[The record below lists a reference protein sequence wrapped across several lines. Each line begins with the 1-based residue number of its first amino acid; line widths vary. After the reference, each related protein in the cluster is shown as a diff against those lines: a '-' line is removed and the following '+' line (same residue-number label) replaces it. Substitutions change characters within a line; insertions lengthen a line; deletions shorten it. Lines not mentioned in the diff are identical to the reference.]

1 MDRLSQRCGV
11 ECGLAISE
19 DHVCSLLRRGAFE
32 VNDGQSTIV
41 FDEILAHVSTKA
53 VAKVHEVATSL
64 PPQLRLE
71 QVQRTTDLETWPR
84 QFNIRPPT
92 DGSIALYF
100 FATNGERYCHSRLV
114 LKPYLS
120 ITIA

>member
-1 MDRLSQRCGV
+1 
-11 ECGLAISE
+11 
-19 DHVCSLLRRGAFE
+19 VCFWLRRGAFE

-64 PPQLRLE
+64 PQQLRLE

-84 QFNIRPPT
+84 QFTVRPPN

-100 FATNGERYCHSRLV
+100 FATNGERYCPSRSALQ
-114 LKPYLS
+114 LCFS
-120 ITIA
+120 ITIS